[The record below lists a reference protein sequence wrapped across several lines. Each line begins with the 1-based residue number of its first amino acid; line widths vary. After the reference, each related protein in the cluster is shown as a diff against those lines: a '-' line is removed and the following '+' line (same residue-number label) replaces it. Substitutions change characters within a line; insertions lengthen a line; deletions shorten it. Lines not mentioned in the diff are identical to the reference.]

1 MGATPPRCRSWKGPR
16 RTAPGGPWRLAA
28 ILGLGDRRRAHE
40 LAAGAPRSPEALRVL
55 ALTSPNG
62 LALCREAVELLAGSP
77 AMLERAHALVDL
89 GCALRRHGRKREA
102 REVLR
107 DGMDVAHRC
116 GATRLV
122 TRARD
127 ELVAA
132 GGRPRRPAHHG
143 VDGLT
148 RTERRVAELA
158 AAGLSNREI
167 GGELF
172 VTINT
177 VCAHL
182 ASIYRKLGISSRAQ
196 LRSPALRPPQE
207 RLVTFA
213 DILHRRAVDTPHD
226 EAFSHGP
233 DSLTYGQLDER
244 ARAVA
249 GLLAGRDARGRTVLL
264 LLEPGLDF
272 VAAFFGCLYAGAIA
286 VPAYPPAR
294 ERDVPRLRAVAAD
307 AQAAVALAHA
317 SSLGTVD
324 LGTGTA
330 WLAIEDAREP
340 VARPAEP
347 TDPAL
352 LQYTPGANGDPR
364 GVMVTHANL
373 IHNSAAIHA
382 ALDYSPGATF
392 VSCLAPHQDAGLVG
406 GILQPVFGGVPAVLM
421 SPVECLRSPL
431 RWLRAISGVP
441 GVVSAAPNYAYDLC
455 VRKVAP
461 DYRVGLNLA
470 GWRVALNVAEPM
482 CPDTMRRFAD
492 AFAVAGF
499 DPDAIVPAYGLA
511 EATLLVAGAQRFRCR
526 SAALVRPR
534 GARGRARRGRA
545 RRPSAARVR
554 APRGRPADRDRR
566 PGDRAPAAR
575 WRDRRDL
582 GRRPE
587 RRRRLLAAPGV
598 ERADVRGAARR
609 RARHAVPAHGRPR
622 LRARGELF
630 VTGDAAHADYL
641 EQAA

>member
-1 MGATPPRCRSWKGPR
+1 M
-16 RTAPGGPWRLAA
+16 
-28 ILGLGDRRRAHE
+28 
-40 LAAGAPRSPEALRVL
+40 
-55 ALTSPNG
+55 
-62 LALCREAVELLAGSP
+62 
-77 AMLERAHALVDL
+77 
-89 GCALRRHGRKREA
+89 
-102 REVLR
+102 
-107 DGMDVAHRC
+107 
-116 GATRLV
+116 
-122 TRARD
+122 
-127 ELVAA
+127 
-132 GGRPRRPAHHG
+132 
-143 VDGLT
+143 
-148 RTERRVAELA
+148 
-158 AAGLSNREI
+158 
-167 GGELF
+167 
-172 VTINT
+172 
-177 VCAHL
+177 
-182 ASIYRKLGISSRAQ
+182 
-196 LRSPALRPPQE
+196 
-207 RLVTFA
+207 TFA

-249 GLLAGRDARGRTVLL
+249 GLLAGRDAGGRTVLL

-317 SSLGTVD
+317 TSLGTVD

-330 WLAIEDAREP
+330 WLAIEDARAP

-352 LQYTPGANGDPR
+352 LQYTSAANGDPR

-373 IHNSAAIHA
+373 IHNAAAIHA

-441 GVVSAAPNYAYDLC
+441 GVISAAPSYAYDLC
-455 VRKVAP
+455 VRKIAP

-482 CPDTMRRFAD
+482 CPDTMRRFAE

-511 EATLLVAGAQRFRCR
+511 EATLLVAGAQRVRPVAPR
-526 SAALVRPR
+526 SFDPAALEV
-534 GARGRARRGRA
+534 GRAV
-545 RRPSAARVR
+545 AAPGGHQLL
-554 APRGRPADRDRR
+554 ACGRPAADQRIAIVDPVTGRRR
-566 PGDRAPAAR
+566 PDGAIGEIWVAGPSIAAGYWRRPALTARTFAAR
-575 WRDRRDL
+575 LDDEPGTPFLRTGDL
-582 GRRPE
+582 GFVHDE
-587 RRRRLLAAPGV
+587 
-598 ERADVRGAARR
+598 
-609 RARHAVPAHGRPR
+609 
-622 LRARGELF
+622 ELF